1 MACSPEHYQEY
12 MRRIEESRTQKNVE
26 MEAVKAS
33 SQPKKKPVKKDKIDE
48 TVVDREN
55 EIKD

>member
-12 MRRIEESRTQKNVE
+12 MRRIEESRTKKNAE
-26 MEAVKAS
+26 RKSVKS
-33 SQPKKKPVKKDKIDE
+33 SNQPKMKLVKKDDIEE

-55 EIKD
+55 E

>member
-12 MRRIEESRTQKNVE
+12 MRRIEESRTQKNAE
-26 MEAVKAS
+26 VKS
-33 SQPKKKPVKKDKIDE
+33 SNQPKKKLVKKDDIEE